1 MSRST
6 WACELKLRTWP
17 LHMTVWQSRS
27 TWACELK
34 CLRLWLWQHDRC
46 HAPRKRV
53 SWNLQVLP
61 PKVSQDRH
69 APRERV
75 SWNFPR
81 WGNFIFFPRHAPRE
95 RVSWNKKFMSSPCRY
110 PVTLHVSVWVEIL
123 FVSFSALSRPV
134 TLHVSVWVEILVMI
148 ILLSLPWSRSTWACE
163 LKSELL
169 RGADHREAVTLHV
182 RIWLVIC
189 MSRILR
195 CVVYIVFS

>member
-1 MSRST
+1 MT
-6 WACELKLRTWP
+6 DVT
-17 LHMTVWQSRS
+17 LHVSVWVEIYKFCHRKCRKTVTLHVSVWVEISHVEEISYFSPVTLHVSVWVEIKSSCLAHAVIQSRS

-34 CLRLWLWQHDRC
+34 SNSADSRNQ
-46 HAPRKRV
+46 AV
-53 SWNLQVLP
+53 Q
-61 PKVSQDRH
+61 
-69 APRERV
+69 
-75 SWNFPR
+75 
-81 WGNFIFFPRHAPRE
+81 
-95 RVSWNKKFMSSPCRY
+95 
-110 PVTLHVSVWVEIL
+110 VTLHVSVWVEIL